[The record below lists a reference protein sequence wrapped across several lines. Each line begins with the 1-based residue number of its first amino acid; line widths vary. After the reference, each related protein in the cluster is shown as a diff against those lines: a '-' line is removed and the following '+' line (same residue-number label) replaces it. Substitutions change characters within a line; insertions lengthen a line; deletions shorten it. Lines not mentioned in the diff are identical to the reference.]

1 MGRHA
6 TGHLQRRPAGRAEG
20 VPREAADRGRH
31 AAQPEGGGD
40 RDRAHQGGTF
50 RARATG
56 APGDLRDGVRLLSA
70 RGRVPIRRSAA
81 GVSATRVGGPVLS
94 AEQSAAAPAAPLGAF
109 LIAAGPGT
117 GKTFTATE
125 RFCWLVEQGVAP
137 DQILTVTFSDR
148 AAEELRLRITNE
160 LSARRPDLGAQAL
173 DGAWIGTFHSVCARL
188 LDEFAYLVGAPREMR
203 VLDETGQRL
212 FEQELMARLRSGA
225 TAPFDP
231 DSFAALSVDDLDDLL
246 RSGLRFLLKLKGR
259 GITPER
265 FHHRALELQ
274 VPSPPSGERVRV
286 RGEGNGPDPA
296 LAEREAIEVLYT
308 VYRAYEDA
316 LHEQGLRDFDDLLLE
331 VIDALERVPEFRR
344 RCRERFR
351 YLVVDEFQDTNRI
364 QLDFIRLA
372 AAENFGNV
380 TAVGDAKQSIY
391 GWRDA
396 EIENIRS
403 RFPGQRL
410 PLTHNR
416 RSYQGILDCATDF
429 VRRDSDFAAEPEL
442 VATRGAGGVTPVSVL
457 MAPDSRREARSVAE
471 TIRRLHVGGRAFREI
486 AVLSHSV
493 RLLPREFEDELRRQ
507 GIPYVTSGG
516 SGFFD
521 RQEIKD
527 VLALLRLTENPMDDG
542 ALVRI
547 LQGPIVRLPDRG
559 MYRLAS
565 RRLERSGMR
574 LRDCFDESM
583 REGFPEMDAKV
594 SAQALRLVELT
605 DRIGRLRDTLTVADI
620 LNRLLEE
627 SGYLRWAELRAQ
639 RDGSPRALLNLR
651 KVFQLAGRFERD
663 LALAGIG
670 DFVRHLDQV
679 IDADL
684 AVGEAAEEAA
694 LTEAV
699 SLLTVHAAKGLE
711 FPVVFLVNLR
721 PPRPRDTE
729 RLFFDPDSTGF
740 VMKNWRGE
748 KHPHFV
754 ETSPGAPA
762 VKLAIGERRRIV
774 YVGLTRA
781 KDALY
786 VTATREEVS
795 PREVGAN
802 GLEDHDHFAEILSW
816 ALAHPGSA
824 SVVEA
829 EQLELP
835 VPRTANGQVDDDA
848 SIVARVLDRLEH
860 VQPRAAPA
868 DRDTGPRVELSFS
881 QLHDFELCPVRY
893 RFANVLRVPAPP
905 DELQPAHVRAAGS
918 SELGVAVHEALAAW
932 HIRGGDL
939 LAHYHGPQAGRDM
952 LERYLVHPL
961 ARAPT
966 LAVESGFHMA
976 VGGTRVRGVVDRV
989 CEVDGRI
996 ALVDFKTNA
1005 TLDAA
1010 LVEAY
1015 SLQLRIYGLAAR
1027 QGLLP
1032 GGRDPRLILF
1042 DMRRGELR
1050 EIPADT
1056 DQVVRRVESAAT
1068 RIMAD
1073 DFRLGPEHANRP
1085 CSLCA
1090 FRPICPDARPRP

>member
-1 MGRHA
+1 
-6 TGHLQRRPAGRAEG
+6 
-20 VPREAADRGRH
+20 
-31 AAQPEGGGD
+31 
-40 RDRAHQGGTF
+40 
-50 RARATG
+50 
-56 APGDLRDGVRLLSA
+56 
-70 RGRVPIRRSAA
+70 
-81 GVSATRVGGPVLS
+81 VSALRVGGPSLS
-94 AEQSAAAPAAPLGAF
+94 PEQAAAAHAGPQGAF

-137 DQILTVTFSDR
+137 DQILTLTFSDR
-148 AAEELRLRITNE
+148 AAEELRLRITAE
-160 LSARRPDLGAQAL
+160 LGARRPDLATQQLAGRAQGAQIL
-173 DGAWIGTFHSVCARL
+173 DSSWIGTFHGVCARL

-203 VLDETGQRL
+203 VLDETGQKL
-212 FEQELMARLRSGA
+212 FQQQLIAKLRSGA
-225 TAPFDP
+225 AAPFDP
-231 DSFAALSVDDLDDLL
+231 DSFTALPVDDLDDLL

-259 GITPER
+259 GISPER
-265 FHHRALELQ
+265 FRERASDLHAQ
-274 VPSPPSGERVRV
+274 HWGGRPSPNGSG
-286 RGEGNGPDPA
+286 GPDPA
-296 LAEREAIEVLYT
+296 RAELEAIEVLFT
-308 VYRAYEDA
+308 IYRAYEDG
-316 LHEQGLRDFDDLLLE
+316 LREQGLRDFDDLLLE
-331 VIDALERVPEFRR
+331 VIDALERVPEFRH

-351 YLVVDEFQDTNRI
+351 YLIVDEFQDTNRI

-372 AAENFGNV
+372 AAEAFGNV

-396 EIENIRS
+396 EIDNIRS
-403 RFPGQRL
+403 LFPGLRL

-429 VRRDSDFAAEPEL
+429 IRRDPDFADEPDL
-442 VATRGAGGVTPVSVL
+442 VATRGKGTSAPVSVL
-457 MAPDSRREARSVAE
+457 MAPDAGTEARSVAE
-471 TIRRLHVGGRAFREI
+471 TIRRLHVSGRAFRDI

-493 RLLPREFEDELRRQ
+493 RMLPRDFEDELRRQ

-542 ALVRI
+542 ALVRL
-547 LQGPIVRLPDRG
+547 LQGPIVRLPDAG
-559 MYRLAS
+559 MYRLAA
-565 RRLERSGMR
+565 RRFGRQGMR
-574 LRDCFDESM
+574 LRDCFDESR
-583 REGFPEMDAKV
+583 REGFPETDPKV
-594 SAQALRLVELT
+594 AAQAVRLVELT
-605 DRIGRLRDTLTVADI
+605 DRVGLLRDALTVADI

-627 SGYLRWAELRAQ
+627 SGYLRWAELGAQ

-961 ARAPT
+961 ARART
-966 LAVESGFHMA
+966 LAVESGFNMA

-1027 QGLLP
+1027 RGLLP

-1050 EIPADT
+1050 DIPADN

>member
-1 MGRHA
+1 M
-6 TGHLQRRPAGRAEG
+6 
-20 VPREAADRGRH
+20 
-31 AAQPEGGGD
+31 
-40 RDRAHQGGTF
+40 
-50 RARATG
+50 
-56 APGDLRDGVRLLSA
+56 
-70 RGRVPIRRSAA
+70 
-81 GVSATRVGGPVLS
+81 SATRIRDPVLS
-94 AEQSAAAPAAPLGAF
+94 EEQAAAAHAGPQGAF

-148 AAEELRLRITNE
+148 AAEELRVRITNE

-173 DGAWIGTFHSVCARL
+173 DGAWIGTFHGVCARL

-231 DSFAALSVDDLDDLL
+231 DSFSALSVDDLDDLL

-259 GITPER
+259 GINPER
-265 FHHRALELQ
+265 FKLRALELQ
-274 VPSPPSGERVRV
+274 VPLPPSGGRVRV
-286 RGEGNGPDPA
+286 GGEGNGPDPA
-296 LAEREAIEVLYT
+296 LAEREAIDVLYS
-308 VYRAYEDA
+308 VYRAYEDG
-316 LHEQGLRDFDDLLLE
+316 LHAEGLRDFDDLLLE

-364 QLDFIRLA
+364 QLDFIRLVA
-372 AAENFGNV
+372 MESFGNV

-396 EIENIRS
+396 EIENIRM
-403 RFPGQRL
+403 RFPGRPL

-429 VRRDSDFAAEPEL
+429 IRRDPDFASEPEL
-442 VATRGAGGVTPVSVL
+442 VATRGVGGLVPVSVL

-471 TIRRLHVGGRAFREI
+471 TIRRLHVSGRAFREI

-493 RLLPREFEDELRRQ
+493 RMLPREFEDELRRQ

-565 RRLERSGMR
+565 RRFERSGMR
-574 LRDCFDESM
+574 LRDCFDES
-583 REGFPEMDAKV
+583 RGEGFPEMEPKV
-594 SAQALRLVELT
+594 AGQALRLVELT
-605 DRIGRLRDTLTVADI
+605 DRVGRLRDTLTVADI

-679 IDADL
+679 IDAEL
-684 AVGEAAEEAA
+684 PVGEAAEESAGA
-694 LTEAV
+694 EAV
-699 SLLTVHAAKGLE
+699 SMLTIHAAKGLE

-729 RLFFDPDSTGF
+729 RLFFDPDNLGF

-748 KHPHFV
+748 RHPRYV
-754 ETSPGAPA
+754 DTSPGAPA
-762 VKLAIGERRRIV
+762 VALAIGERRRIV
-774 YVGLTRA
+774 YVGITRA

-786 VTATREEVS
+786 VTATREEPS
-795 PREVGAN
+795 AHEVGAN
-802 GLEDHDHFAEILSW
+802 GIEEHDHFAEILSW
-816 ALAHPGSA
+816 ALGHPESA
-824 SVVEA
+824 TVVEA

-835 VPRTANGQVDDDA
+835 VPRVANGQVHDDP
-848 SIVARVLDRLEH
+848 SVVAAVLDRLEQI
-860 VQPRAAPA
+860 QPAAAATPEA
-868 DRDTGPRVELSFS
+868 VGAPVSLSFS

-893 RFANVLRVPAPP
+893 RFAQLWGVPAPP
-905 DELQPAHVRAAGS
+905 DELQPRHVTAIGS
-918 SELGVAVHEALAAW
+918 TELGAAVHEALAAW
-932 HIRGGDL
+932 HNTGGDL
-939 LAHYHGPQAGRDM
+939 LDLYRGSEKGREM
-952 LERYLVHPL
+952 LARYLAHPL
-961 ARAPT
+961 SRART
-966 LAVESGFHMA
+966 LAVEAGFNMA
-976 VGGTRVRGVVDRV
+976 IGATRVRGVVDRI
-989 CEVDGRI
+989 CEVDGRV
-996 ALVDFKTNA
+996 ALIDFKTNA

-1010 LVEAY
+1010 LMDAY
-1015 SLQLRIYGLAAR
+1015 ALQLRIYGLAAR
-1027 QGLLP
+1027 RGLLP
-1032 GGRDPRLILF
+1032 GGRDPELILF
-1042 DMRRGELR
+1042 DLRRGEPHV
-1050 EIPADT
+1050 ID
-1056 DQVVRRVESAAT
+1056 
-1068 RIMAD
+1068 AD
-1073 DFRLGPEHANRP
+1073 DALVEERVGKASARIAAGDFSLGPEHAQRP
-1085 CSLCA
+1085 CKLCA
-1090 FRPICPDARPRP
+1090 YRPICTDARKVL

>member
-1 MGRHA
+1 MS
-6 TGHLQRRPAGRAEG
+6 TTQVRRM
-20 VPREAADRGRH
+20 
-31 AAQPEGGGD
+31 
-40 RDRAHQGGTF
+40 
-50 RARATG
+50 
-56 APGDLRDGVRLLSA
+56 
-70 RGRVPIRRSAA
+70 
-81 GVSATRVGGPVLS
+81 LS
-94 AEQSAAAPAAPLGAF
+94 AEQAAAAHTGPQGPF

-125 RFCWLVEQGVAP
+125 RFCWLVEQGAAP
-137 DQILTVTFSDR
+137 DRILTVTFSDR

-160 LSARRPDLGAQAL
+160 LSARRPDLGAQQL
-173 DGAWIGTFHSVCARL
+173 DGSWIGTFHSVCARL

-203 VLDETGQRL
+203 VLDETGQKL
-212 FEQELMARLRSGA
+212 FQQELIARLRSGA
-225 TAPFDP
+225 AAPFDP
-231 DSFAALSVDDLDDLL
+231 DSFSALTVEDLDDLL

-259 GITPER
+259 GINPDR
-265 FHHRALELQ
+265 FRHRALDLHAQ
-274 VPSPPSGERVRV
+274 HWSGRPAPN
-286 RGEGNGPDPA
+286 GSGGPDPA
-296 LAEREAIEVLYT
+296 RAELEAIDVLFT
-308 VYRAYEDA
+308 IYRSYEDA
-316 LHEQGLRDFDDLLLE
+316 LHAQGLRDFDDLLLE

-351 YLVVDEFQDTNRI
+351 YLIVDEFQDTNRI

-372 AAENFGNV
+372 AAVDFGNV

-403 RFPGQRL
+403 RFPGRRL

-429 VRRDSDFAAEPEL
+429 IRRDPDFAGEPDL
-442 VATRGAGGVTPVSVL
+442 VATRGGGTSAPVSVL
-457 MAPDSRREARSVAE
+457 MAPDPRMEARSVAE
-471 TIRRLHVGGRAFREI
+471 TIRRLHVSGRAFRDI

-493 RLLPREFEDELRRQ
+493 RMLPRDFEDELRRQ

-527 VLALLRLTENPMDDG
+527 VLGLLRLTENPMDDG

-547 LQGPIVRLPDRG
+547 LQGPIVRLSDRG

-565 RRLERSGMR
+565 RRFERSGMR

-679 IDADL
+679 IDAEL
-684 AVGEAAEEAA
+684 PVGEAAEEAA
-694 LTEAV
+694 GAEAV
-699 SLLTVHAAKGLE
+699 SLLTIHAAKGLE
-711 FPVVFLVNLR
+711 FPIVFLVNLR

-729 RLFFDPDSTGF
+729 RLFFDPDNMGF

-748 KHPHFV
+748 KHPHYV
-754 ETSPGAPA
+754 DTSPGAPA
-762 VKLAIGERRRIV
+762 VALTIGERRRIV

-781 KDALY
+781 KDSLF
-786 VTATREEVS
+786 VTATREEPS
-795 PREVGAN
+795 AHEVGAN
-802 GLEDHDHFAEILSW
+802 GLEEHDHFAEILSW
-816 ALAHPGSA
+816 ALAHPESA
-824 SVVEA
+824 AVVEA

-835 VPRTANGQVDDDA
+835 VPRVANGQVPDDR
-848 SIVARVLDRLEH
+848 SVAAAVLDRLEMI
-860 VQPRAAPA
+860 QPATSAPPPA
-868 DRDTGPRVELSFS
+868 TPAKVALSFS
-881 QLHDFELCPVRY
+881 QLHDFEVCPVRY
-893 RFANVLRVPAPP
+893 RFAQVWAVPAPP
-905 DELQPAHVRAAGS
+905 DELQPRHVQAVGS
-918 SELGVAVHEALAAW
+918 TELGAAVHEALAAW
-932 HIRGGDL
+932 HNTGGSLLDLYRG
-939 LAHYHGPQAGRDM
+939 PEAGREM
-952 LERYLVHPL
+952 LTRYLAHPL
-961 ARAPT
+961 AGART
-966 LAVESGFHMA
+966 LAVEAGFNMAIGRARVSGL
-976 VGGTRVRGVVDRV
+976 VDRV
-989 CEVDGRI
+989 CELDGGT
-996 ALVDFKTNA
+996 ALIDFKTNA
-1005 TLDAA
+1005 SHDAA
-1010 LVEAY
+1010 LMAAY

-1027 QGLLP
+1027 RGLLP
-1032 GGRDPRLILF
+1032 GGREPRLILF
-1042 DMRRGELR
+1042 DIRRGEQH
-1050 EIPADT
+1050 EIAGD
-1056 DQVVRRVESAAT
+1056 DALVEARVQAASE
-1068 RIMAD
+1068 RIEAGD
-1073 DFRLGPEHANRP
+1073 
-1085 CSLCA
+1085 
-1090 FRPICPDARPRP
+1090 

>member
-6 TGHLQRRPAGRAEG
+6 TGHLQRRPAGWAEG
-20 VPREAADRGRH
+20 VPREAPDRGRP
-31 AAQPEGGGD
+31 AAQPHRGRD
-40 RDRAHQGGTF
+40 RDRAHQGGALRG
-50 RARATG
+50 RAAG
-56 APGDLRDGVRLLSA
+56 ARGDLRNAFRLLSA
-70 RGRVPIRRSAA
+70 RGRVPIRRGAA
-81 GVSATRVGGPVLS
+81 GVSATRVGGPLLS
-94 AEQSAAAPAAPLGAF
+94 AEQAAAAHAGPLGAF

-246 RSGLRFLLKLKGR
+246 KSGLRFLLKLKGR
-259 GITPER
+259 GINPDR
-265 FHHRALELQ
+265 FHHRALDLDAQ
-274 VPSPPSGERVRV
+274 QWSARPGQNGSS
-286 RGEGNGPDPA
+286 GPDPSRGE
-296 LAEREAIEVLYT
+296 LEAIEVLFT
-308 VYRAYEDA
+308 IYRAYEDA
-316 LHEQGLRDFDDLLLE
+316 LHEKGLRDFDDLLLE
-331 VIDALERVPEFRR
+331 VIDALERVPEFQR

-372 AAENFGNV
+372 AAESFGNV
-380 TAVGDAKQSIY
+380 TVVGDAKQSIY

-396 EIENIRS
+396 EIENIRT
-403 RFPGQRL
+403 RFPGRAL

-429 VRRDSDFAAEPEL
+429 IRRDPDFASEPEL
-442 VATRGAGGVTPVSVL
+442 VATRGAMPWPVSVV
-457 MAPDSRREARSVAE
+457 MAPDSRTEARTVAE

-493 RLLPREFEDELRRQ
+493 RMLPREFEDELRRQ

-516 SGFFD
+516 SGFCD

-527 VLALLRLTENPMDDG
+527 VLGLLRLTEDPMDGG

-547 LQGPIVRLPDRG
+547 LQGPIVRLPDKG

-565 RRLERSGMR
+565 RRFERPGMR

-583 REGFPEMDAKV
+583 REGFPEMDPKV
-594 SAQALRLVELT
+594 AAQAVRLIELT
-605 DRIGRLRDTLTVADI
+605 DRIGRLRDALTVADI

-679 IDADL
+679 IDAEL
-684 AVGEAAEEAA
+684 PVGEAAEEAA
-694 LTEAV
+694 GAEAV
-699 SLLTVHAAKGLE
+699 SLLTIHAAKGLE

-729 RLFFDPDSTGF
+729 RLFFDPDSLGF

-748 KHPHFV
+748 RHPRYV
-754 ETSPGAPA
+754 DTSPGAPA
-762 VKLAIGERRRIV
+762 VALAVGERRRIV
-774 YVGLTRA
+774 YVGITRA

-786 VTATREEVS
+786 VTATREE
-795 PREVGAN
+795 PTAHEVGAN
-802 GLEDHDHFAEILSW
+802 GIDDHDHFAEILSW
-816 ALAHPGSA
+816 ALAHPESA
-824 SVVEA
+824 AVVES

-835 VPRTANGQVDDDA
+835 VSRLANGQVHDDP
-848 SIVARVLDRLEH
+848 SVVAAVPDRLERIRPAGA
-860 VQPRAAPA
+860 VAPEA
-868 DRDTGPRVELSFS
+868 GSTRLELSFS

-893 RFANVLRVPAPP
+893 RFAQVWGVPAPP
-905 DELQPAHVRAAGS
+905 DELQPRHVAAIGS
-918 SELGVAVHEALAAW
+918 TELGASVHEALAAW
-932 HIRGGDL
+932 HNAGGEILQLYRG
-939 LAHYHGPQAGRDM
+939 PEAGRDM
-952 LERYLVHPL
+952 LTRYVALPL
-961 ARAPT
+961 SGGQT
-966 LAVESGFHMA
+966 LAVE
-976 VGGTRVRGVVDRV
+976 VGVPS
-989 CEVDGRI
+989 
-996 ALVDFKTNA
+996 A
-1005 TLDAA
+1005 
-1010 LVEAY
+1010 
-1015 SLQLRIYGLAAR
+1015 
-1027 QGLLP
+1027 P
-1032 GGRDPRLILF
+1032 P
-1042 DMRRGELR
+1042 EL
-1050 EIPADT
+1050 
-1056 DQVVRRVESAAT
+1056 
-1068 RIMAD
+1068 
-1073 DFRLGPEHANRP
+1073 
-1085 CSLCA
+1085 
-1090 FRPICPDARPRP
+1090 